1 MEHAGASDQ
10 AQSSKEKRSQSE
22 SACSS
27 KGKSRL
33 PLEARHW
40 AITLWTDTITREN
53 FLLKMKKRKE
63 VICILISQEHLGGK
77 HSKCGE
83 RKHYRVYIKLSLSRP
98 KEIFGKDI
106 CLRHWVRPIESR
118 GGNTH
123 AEAVQNYVKYIKAKG
138 PNWIIWGAVPE
149 ETTTSLQS
157 RDKNVLRKM
166 EEIRE
171 LILSGARRTSLIA
184 QFPSMVQVIGK
195 LMELR
200 PPRMHETDCLYIY
213 GQTGHGKTTA
223 VLQTLNTMQRLYPKL
238 CYYSKSGGLTKY
250 FDGYDNQP
258 IVWMDDPC
266 PIETRTQEMAT
277 IFKNVVGSSGPCQVE
292 IKFGAM
298 QFDSHLI
305 IITSNVPPD
314 NMAESFR
321 SYSNEAMYR
330 RFTQPLDPIYAL
342 NREVC
347 VKMKKFLVQVIAAK
361 ANVYDI
367 NVDVNYV
374 VSQFPVVRKTV
385 YPAFKM

>member
-1 MEHAGASDQ
+1 M
-10 AQSSKEKRSQSE
+10 
-22 SACSS
+22 
-27 KGKSRL
+27 
-33 PLEARHW
+33 
-40 AITLWTDTITREN
+40 
-53 FLLKMKKRKE
+53 
-63 VICILISQEHLGGK
+63 
-77 HSKCGE
+77 
-83 RKHYRVYIKLSLSRP
+83 
-98 KEIFGKDI
+98 
-106 CLRHWVRPIESR
+106 RPIESR

-166 EEIRE
+166 EIRE

-361 ANVYDI
+361 AKDVYDI
-367 NVDVNYV
+367 DVDVNYV